1 MTGLSKGLLRALRG
15 PQRSMLQKKNDMF
28 QGPETT
34 QSNGFNMKG
43 GQRSHR
49 MEYERQHLPGQ
60 AGVVGEA
67 EDEGSWGR
75 QAMLAVLGSLL
86 TVRRHWQLGRG

>member
-1 MTGLSKGLLRALRG
+1 
-15 PQRSMLQKKNDMF
+15 MF